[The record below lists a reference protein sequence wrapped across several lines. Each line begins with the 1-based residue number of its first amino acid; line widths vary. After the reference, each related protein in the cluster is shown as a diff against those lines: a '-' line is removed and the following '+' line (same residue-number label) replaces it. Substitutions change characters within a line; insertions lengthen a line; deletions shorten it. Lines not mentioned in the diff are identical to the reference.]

1 MNVPYDSRNSFYRS
15 PMGAVEEGTQIHFK
29 ILVPR
34 SLNCVNADLSI
45 KHDFDGD
52 WTRCNMFWCGTCGDG
67 FETWE
72 CHYTPEKIGLYWHG
86 FRLHT
91 NEGMRFIVPAGP
103 EKKSEICRS
112 PGAAWQITCYQ
123 KGFETPKWPLGGVM
137 YLNFS
142 RPVPFFR
149 QPQGKYPAGQDAP

>member
-72 CHYTPEKIGLYWHG
+72 ATTRRK
-86 FRLHT
+86 RLAFT
-91 NEGMRFIVPAGP
+91 GTASACIQTRACALSYPRGRRRRA
-103 EKKSEICRS
+103 KS
-112 PGAAWQITCYQ
+112 AAHRALR
-123 KGFETPKWPLGGVM
+123 G
-137 YLNFS
+137 
-142 RPVPFFR
+142 R
-149 QPQGKYPAGQDAP
+149 